1 MKTLAAAIYVLAAV
15 EVFKTLYLGRKITMA
30 SQALTDLMK
39 LVTDLTTAVTGVA
52 NELTALLTIIK
63 NNNGVNPGAIET
75 QVTAGENLVAQ
86 LNAAVAAAQAA
97 TNPPTPISVSVSP
110 STATVAP
117 GGTQSFSASV
127 SNDSANAGVT
137 WSVATGGQ
145 GSVDTSGNYTAPAG
159 AIPGTD
165 TVVATSVTDPTKS
178 GSAVVTI
185 S

>member
-1 MKTLAAAIYVLAAV
+1 MSTVSPA
-15 EVFKTLYLGRKITMA
+15 
-30 SQALTDLMK
+30 QALADLGT
-39 LVTDLTTAVTGVA
+39 LITNLTAAVTGVS
-52 NELTALLTIIK
+52 NELTALLTAIK

-75 QVTAGENLVAQ
+75 LITTGEGLVSN

-97 TNPPTPISVSVSP
+97 VNPPIAVSISPTS
-110 STATVAP
+110 ATVAP
-117 GGTQSFSASV
+117 GGTQTFSASV
-127 SNDSANAGVT
+127 TNDSANAGVT

-145 GSVDTSGNYTAPAG
+145 GSVSAGVYTAPAG

-178 GSAVVTI
+178 ASASVTI